1 MIAELRHE
9 KINNIDEANEYLNN
23 IFIPK
28 MNKNFSY
35 VINKKTS
42 VMRKNNYTEEE
53 LKLIISEKY
62 TRIID
67 NASSISYDSKY
78 YIPINID
85 TGEVTCFM
93 RGTECQFIINYY
105 GEYFGKIE
113 GVYYKM
119 IELENRDSTMKKE
132 SQINT
137 IKKEHHKYIPPKSH
151 PWRKNMMLK

>member
-1 MIAELRHE
+1 
-9 KINNIDEANEYLNN
+9 
-23 IFIPK
+23 
-28 MNKNFSY
+28 MNKKFSY

-93 RGTECQFIINYY
+93 RGTEC
-105 GEYFGKIE
+105 
-113 GVYYKM
+113 
-119 IELENRDSTMKKE
+119 
-132 SQINT
+132 
-137 IKKEHHKYIPPKSH
+137 
-151 PWRKNMMLK
+151 